1 MRLLSRQY
9 LLLVHV
15 ALLLVEQQLLL
26 ESLIGLLLWSPR
38 FTVEKF
44 ADPALLLLLLLLLLV
59 ELWLGLAGQTDSRE
73 GRHLGQSPDSGRHHA
88 APHHP
93 GHVGDAVVDVLDGAI
108 DAQHVGEV
116 VLVDAQHPL
125 QGGHGI
131 LGTVRSSGQF
141 AAPGSTVGPRD
152 RGLTP
157 APAIPHIVPHHRLS
171 VSPLQSSPLSHFII
185 SQITANTPIIPAIS
199 AGGGSS

>member
-1 MRLLSRQY
+1 M
-9 LLLVHV
+9 
-15 ALLLVEQQLLL
+15 
-26 ESLIGLLLWSPR
+26 
-38 FTVEKF
+38 EKF
-44 ADPALLLLLLLLLLV
+44 TDPALLLLLLLLV
-59 ELWLGLAGQTDSRE
+59 DLWLLLAREADSRQ
-73 GRHLGQSPDSGRHHA
+73 RRYLGQSPHSGRHHA
-88 APHHP
+88 PSHHP

-108 DAQHVGEV
+108 DAQHVGQI
-116 VLVDAQHPL
+116 VLIDAQHAL